1 MDAIEHPPIFRL
13 PGIPD
18 HVTYT
23 WIVMLIL
30 IGLAWAASRRASLVP
45 RGAQNFVE
53 VILEQFIQMID
64 DVIGPQGRR

>member
-23 WIVMLIL
+23 WLVMVIL
-30 IGLAWAASRRASLVP
+30 AAVAFVASRNLQLVP
-45 RGAQNFVE
+45 RGAQLLANSLAE
-53 VILEQFIQMID
+53 SKLA
-64 DVIGPQGRR
+64 GRPVGS